1 MGKMSV
7 LIQGVVIYLLFIIG
21 IAIISEH
28 ICRKA
33 MHLRKV
39 GATEYFTETPKASP
53 VITDDLLE
61 KVNAKLNEISPK
73 IVLDTHSNNLVTLN
87 DTYSAIEG
95 DVAGARLGTFSKVP
109 VSGKTDL
116 SKNFFE
122 ITKQEILEVDSKY
135 IFNVPAFDPKVSS
148 FATL

>member
-39 GATEYFTETPKASP
+39 GTTEYFTEKTVSSP
-53 VITDDLLE
+53 LVTDDLLE
-61 KVNAKLNEISPK
+61 KVNAKLNESSPRQF
-73 IVLDTHSNNLVTLN
+73 LDNHSNNLVTLN
-87 DTYSAIEG
+87 DSYAAIEG
-95 DVAGARLGTFSKVP
+95 DDSGARLGTFSKVP
-109 VSGKTDL
+109 VSGKQDL
-116 SKNFFE
+116 AKNFFE

-135 IFNVPAFDPKVSS
+135 IFNVPAFDPKVSN